1 MGEGAAALAKIE
13 VIRTEN
19 KNPLLSSA
27 KFQIAC
33 DVKIRFAANRVQLT
47 YLDHKRCDGR
57 AEV

>member
-19 KNPLLSSA
+19 KNPLLSGA

-33 DVKIRFAANRVQLT
+33 DVKNPLCANRVQLT
-47 YLDHKRCDGR
+47 YLGHKK
-57 AEV
+57 A